1 MEGIWESYA
10 GQKRLVHASVDFLTG
25 AIGAGFDPHDPK
37 TPTKNVADLTEEEQ
51 AAGVIF
57 LGGISKLYT
66 KQDEKEIETELIA
79 VVDRA
84 CLAKEVLCEATII
97 K

>member
-10 GQKRLVHASVDFLTG
+10 GQKRLVHTSVDLITG
-25 AIGAGFDPHDPK
+25 TIGAGFEPHDPK
-37 TPTKNVADLTEEEQ
+37 TPTKSVSDLTEEEQ

-57 LGGISKLYT
+57 LGGVARLFT

-79 VVDRA
+79 CVEKA
-84 CLAKEVLCEATII
+84 CVAKEASLEKTPA
-97 K
+97 

>member
-10 GQKRLVHASVDFLTG
+10 GQKMLAHI
-25 AIGAGFDPHDPK
+25 AIHFPAGTLGAGFEPHIPN
-37 TPTKNVADLTEEEQ
+37 THTFNVADLTEEEQ

-57 LGGISKLYT
+57 LGGVARLFT

-79 VVDRA
+79 CIEKA
-84 CLAKEVLCEATII
+84 CVAKEASLEKTPA
-97 K
+97 